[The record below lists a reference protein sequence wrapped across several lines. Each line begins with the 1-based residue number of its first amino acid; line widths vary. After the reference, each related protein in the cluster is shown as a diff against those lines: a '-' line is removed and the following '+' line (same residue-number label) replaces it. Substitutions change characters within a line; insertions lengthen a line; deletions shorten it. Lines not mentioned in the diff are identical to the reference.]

1 MVTTLFESQRKI
13 ENTLQLEMK
22 FDDSFV
28 SYRIRILVCQLSIE
42 HNTSNH
48 IVAIVHFFF
57 FTCCIFAFTGVFVA
71 CPWLLTKLLSVQGKK
86 TTGSLRIVYYIQW
99 VLGVKTCHIINLCP
113 NGSLIFLSLLIH
125 FRLRYRTKN
134 GGHKKILCICSESSS
149 IQGARGRTAFLV
161 CRTGCIILLSL
172 LIVMTS

>member
-1 MVTTLFESQRKI
+1 MLLVVTTLFHPQRKI
-13 ENTLQLEMK
+13 LCSSKWILTTLYPTQYV
-22 FDDSFV
+22 FYYV
-28 SYRIRILVCQLSIE
+28 SCQLE

-86 TTGSLRIVYYIQW
+86 TTGSLRKVHYIQW

-134 GGHKKILCICSESSS
+134 RGHIKILCICSESSA
-149 IQGARGRTAFLV
+149 IQEARGRHFWYA
-161 CRTGCIILLSL
+161 GCIILLSL
-172 LIVMTS
+172 LIVVTS

>member
-1 MVTTLFESQRKI
+1 MTYEFW
-13 ENTLQLEMK
+13 QLPCIL
-22 FDDSFV
+22 
-28 SYRIRILVCQLSIE
+28 RIMYFTMSVE

-48 IVAIVHFFF
+48 IVAISI

-172 LIVMTS
+172 LIVVTS